1 MKKENLIVILCGVI
15 FLAIGL
21 VITFNVIDNKK
32 YKSND
37 VSASI
42 SDNKTSNIVTN
53 DTVSNEENKVSEDN
67 IVSDEMEEFKDTVKD
82 NTTINKD
89 TVKDSTTIKKE
100 EQVNNEVIENK
111 KEEVIDNNTSNRD
124 NIITYSASDFK
135 VINSLNDTL
144 STVRSSEV
152 TSSFKDSA
160 KATFISIVD
169 FLFYD
174 GSINGVTFDELSDS
188 GKRKVLEIASS
199 IDSTIENKFPGY
211 KDAISDKASNAFNK
225 ASEIIKEGANNLN
238 DFAREKLGED
248 NYQSLIDAKDE
259 LIIYTKN
266 AINFI
271 GDVSSS
277 LWNSTKDKLNN
288 WYQNFKNGE

>member
-1 MKKENLIVILCGVI
+1 MKKENLIITLCGVI

-21 VITFNVIDNKK
+21 VITFNIIENKE
-32 YKSND
+32 YKSSD
-37 VSASI
+37 ISASI
-42 SDNKTSNIVTN
+42 SDNKTSNKVTN

-89 TVKDSTTIKKE
+89 KVNDNVIDKKE
-100 EQVNNEVIENK
+100 EI
-111 KEEVIDNNTSNRD
+111 INNTNTNNTNTNNSNT
-124 NIITYSASDFK
+124 ITYSDK
-135 VINSLNDTL
+135 DTEVINSLNETL
-144 STVRSSEV
+144 TKVKSNVSDND
-152 TSSFKDSA
+152 FLDSA
-160 KATFISIVD
+160 KGVFISVVD

-174 GSINGVTFDELSDS
+174 GSISGVTFDELTDS

-211 KDAISDKASNAFNK
+211 KETISDKASNAFNK
-225 ASEIIKEGANNLN
+225 ASEIIKKGANDLN

-248 NYQSLIDAKDE
+248 NYQSIIDAKDE
-259 LIIYTKN
+259 LIVYTKN

-288 WYQNFKNGE
+288 WYQNFKNNN

>member
-1 MKKENLIVILCGVI
+1 MKKENLIVILGGVI

-21 VITFNVIDNKK
+21 VITFNVIENRE

-37 VSASI
+37 VSANI
-42 SDNKTSNIVTN
+42 SNSTSNNKVTN
-53 DTVSNEENKVSEDN
+53 ESNEENIVIEDN
-67 IVSDEMEEFKDTVKD
+67 IEEEFKDTVKD
-82 NTTINKD
+82 
-89 TVKDSTTIKKE
+89 SATIKKE

-111 KEEVIDNNTSNRD
+111 KEEVIDNNTSNSD
-124 NIITYSASDFK
+124 NISTYSASDFK

-144 STVRSSEV
+144 NTVKSSEV

-174 GSINGVTFDELSDS
+174 GSINGVTFDELSDN
-188 GKRKVLEIASS
+188 GKKKVLEIASS
-199 IDSTIENKFPGY
+199 IDSAIENKFPGY
-211 KDAISDKASNAFNK
+211 KDAISDKESNAFNK

>member
-1 MKKENLIVILCGVI
+1 MKKENLIVILGGVI

-21 VITFNVIDNKK
+21 VITFNIIEKK
-32 YKSND
+32 EYKSSD
-37 VSASI
+37 ISASI
-42 SDNKTSNIVTN
+42 SDNKTSNKVTN

-89 TVKDSTTIKKE
+89 KVNESIIDKKE
-100 EQVNNEVIENK
+100 EI
-111 KEEVIDNNTSNRD
+111 INNTNTNTNNTNTNNSNT
-124 NIITYSASDFK
+124 ITYSDK
-135 VINSLNDTL
+135 DTEVINSLNDTL

-174 GSINGVTFDELSDS
+174 GEINGVTFDELSDS
-188 GKRKVLEIASS
+188 GKKKVLEIASS
-199 IDSTIENKFPGY
+199 IDSAIENKFPGY
-211 KDAISDKASNAFNK
+211 KETISDKASNAFNK
-225 ASEIIKEGANNLN
+225 ASELIKKGANDLN

-248 NYQSLIDAKDE
+248 NYQSIIDAKDE
-259 LIIYTKN
+259 LVYYTKN

-277 LWNSTKDKLNN
+277 LWNSAEDKLNN
-288 WYQNFKNGE
+288 WYQNFKNNN

>member
-1 MKKENLIVILCGVI
+1 MKRENLIVTLCGVI

-21 VITFNVIDNKK
+21 VITFNIIENKE
-32 YKSND
+32 YKSSD
-37 VSASI
+37 ISASI

-53 DTVSNEENKVSEDN
+53 DTISNEENKVSEDN

-89 TVKDSTTIKKE
+89 KVNESIIDKKE
-100 EQVNNEVIENK
+100 EI
-111 KEEVIDNNTSNRD
+111 INNTNTNTNNTNTNNSNT
-124 NIITYSASDFK
+124 ITYSDK
-135 VINSLNDTL
+135 DTEVINSLNETL
-144 STVRSSEV
+144 TKVKSNVSDND
-152 TSSFKDSA
+152 FLDSA
-160 KATFISIVD
+160 KGVFISIVD

-174 GSINGVTFDELSDS
+174 GSINGVTFDELTDS
-188 GKRKVLEIASS
+188 GKQKVLEIASS

-211 KDAISDKASNAFNK
+211 KETISDKASNAFNK
-225 ASEIIKEGANNLN
+225 ASEIIKKGANDLN

-248 NYQSLIDAKDE
+248 NYQSIIDAKEE
-259 LIIYTKN
+259 LIVYTKN

-277 LWNSTKDKLNN
+277 LWNGAKDKLNN
-288 WYQNFKNGE
+288 WYQNFKNNN

>member
-42 SDNKTSNIVTN
+42 SDNKTSNKVTN

-82 NTTINKD
+82 
-89 TVKDSTTIKKE
+89 SATIKKE

-111 KEEVIDNNTSNRD
+111 KEEVIDNNTSNSD
-124 NIITYSASDFK
+124 NISTYSASDFK

-144 STVRSSEV
+144 STVKSSEV

-174 GSINGVTFDELSDS
+174 GKINGV
-188 GKRKVLEIASS
+188 R
-199 IDSTIENKFPGY
+199 
-211 KDAISDKASNAFNK
+211 
-225 ASEIIKEGANNLN
+225 
-238 DFAREKLGED
+238 
-248 NYQSLIDAKDE
+248 
-259 LIIYTKN
+259 
-266 AINFI
+266 
-271 GDVSSS
+271 
-277 LWNSTKDKLNN
+277 
-288 WYQNFKNGE
+288 

>member
-1 MKKENLIVILCGVI
+1 MKRENLIVTLGGVI

-21 VITFNVIDNKK
+21 VITFNIIENKE
-32 YKSND
+32 YKSSD
-37 VSASI
+37 ISASI

-89 TVKDSTTIKKE
+89 KVNESIIDKKE
-100 EQVNNEVIENK
+100 EI
-111 KEEVIDNNTSNRD
+111 INNTNTNNTNTNNSNT
-124 NIITYSASDFK
+124 ITYSDK
-135 VINSLNDTL
+135 DTEVINSLNETL
-144 STVRSSEV
+144 TKVKSNVSDND
-152 TSSFKDSA
+152 FLDSA
-160 KATFISIVD
+160 KGVFISIVD

-174 GSINGVTFDELSDS
+174 GSINGVTFDELTDS
-188 GKRKVLEIASS
+188 GKQKVLEIASR

-211 KDAISDKASNAFNK
+211 KETISDKASNAFNK
-225 ASEIIKEGANNLN
+225 ASEIIKKGANDLN

-248 NYQSLIDAKDE
+248 NYQSIIDAKDE
-259 LIIYTKN
+259 LVYYTKN

-277 LWNSTKDKLNN
+277 LWNSAKDKLNN
-288 WYQNFKNGE
+288 WYQNFKNNN

>member
-1 MKKENLIVILCGVI
+1 MKRENLIVTLCGVI

-21 VITFNVIDNKK
+21 VITFNIIENKE
-32 YKSND
+32 YKSSD
-37 VSASI
+37 ISASI

-53 DTVSNEENKVSEDN
+53 DTISNEENKVSEDN

-89 TVKDSTTIKKE
+89 KVNESIIDKKE
-100 EQVNNEVIENK
+100 EI
-111 KEEVIDNNTSNRD
+111 INNTNTNTNNTNTNNSNT
-124 NIITYSASDFK
+124 ITYSDK
-135 VINSLNDTL
+135 DTEVINSLNDTL

-174 GSINGVTFDELSDS
+174 GEINGVTFDELSDS
-188 GKRKVLEIASS
+188 GKKKVLEIASS
-199 IDSTIENKFPGY
+199 IDSAIENKFPGY
-211 KDAISDKASNAFNK
+211 KETISDKASNAFNK
-225 ASEIIKEGANNLN
+225 ASELIKKGANDLN

-248 NYQSLIDAKDE
+248 NYQSIIDAKDE
-259 LIIYTKN
+259 LVYYTKN

-277 LWNSTKDKLNN
+277 LWNSAEDKLNN
-288 WYQNFKNGE
+288 WYQNFKNNN

>member
-1 MKKENLIVILCGVI
+1 MKRENLIVTLGGVI

-21 VITFNVIDNKK
+21 VITFNIIENKE
-32 YKSND
+32 YKSSD
-37 VSASI
+37 ISASI

-53 DTVSNEENKVSEDN
+53 DTISNEENKVSEDN

-89 TVKDSTTIKKE
+89 KVNDNVIDKKE
-100 EQVNNEVIENK
+100 EI
-111 KEEVIDNNTSNRD
+111 IDNNSTNKNNTNKNNTNTNNSNT
-124 NIITYSASDFK
+124 ITYSDK
-135 VINSLNDTL
+135 DTEVINSLNDTL

-174 GSINGVTFDELSDS
+174 GEINGVTFDELSDS
-188 GKRKVLEIASS
+188 GKKKVLEIASS
-199 IDSTIENKFPGY
+199 IDSAIENKFPGY
-211 KDAISDKASNAFNK
+211 KETISDKASNAFNK
-225 ASEIIKEGANNLN
+225 ASEIIKKGANDLN

-248 NYQSLIDAKDE
+248 NYQSIIDAKDE
-259 LIIYTKN
+259 LIVYTKN

-277 LWNSTKDKLNN
+277 LWNSAKDKLNN
-288 WYQNFKNGE
+288 WYQNFKNNN

>member
-1 MKKENLIVILCGVI
+1 MKRENLIVTLCGVI

-21 VITFNVIDNKK
+21 VITFNIIENKE
-32 YKSND
+32 YKSSD
-37 VSASI
+37 ISASI

-53 DTVSNEENKVSEDN
+53 DTISNEENKVSEDN

-89 TVKDSTTIKKE
+89 KVNESIIDKKE
-100 EQVNNEVIENK
+100 EI
-111 KEEVIDNNTSNRD
+111 INNTNTNTNNTNTNNSNT
-124 NIITYSASDFK
+124 ITYSDK
-135 VINSLNDTL
+135 DTEVINSLNETL
-144 STVRSSEV
+144 TKVKSNVSDND
-152 TSSFKDSA
+152 FLDSA
-160 KATFISIVD
+160 KGVFISIVD

-174 GSINGVTFDELSDS
+174 GSINGVTFDELTDS
-188 GKRKVLEIASS
+188 GKQKVLEIASS

-211 KDAISDKASNAFNK
+211 KETISDKASNAFNK
-225 ASEIIKEGANNLN
+225 ASEIIKKGANDLN

-248 NYQSLIDAKDE
+248 NYQSIIDAKDE
-259 LIIYTKN
+259 LIVYTKN

-277 LWNSTKDKLNN
+277 LWNSAKDKLNN
-288 WYQNFKNGE
+288 WYQNFKNNN

>member
-1 MKKENLIVILCGVI
+1 MKKENLIVILGGVI

-21 VITFNVIDNKK
+21 VITFNIIEKK
-32 YKSND
+32 EYKSSD
-37 VSASI
+37 ISASI
-42 SDNKTSNIVTN
+42 SDNKTSNKVTN

-89 TVKDSTTIKKE
+89 KVNESIIDKKE
-100 EQVNNEVIENK
+100 EI
-111 KEEVIDNNTSNRD
+111 INNTNTNTNNTNTNNSNT
-124 NIITYSASDFK
+124 ITYSDK
-135 VINSLNDTL
+135 DTEVINSLNDTL

-174 GSINGVTFDELSDS
+174 GEINGVTFDELSDS
-188 GKRKVLEIASS
+188 GKKKVLEIASS
-199 IDSTIENKFPGY
+199 IDSAIENKFPGY
-211 KDAISDKASNAFNK
+211 KETISDKASNAFNK
-225 ASEIIKEGANNLN
+225 ASELIKKGANDLN

-248 NYQSLIDAKDE
+248 NYQSIIDAKDE
-259 LIIYTKN
+259 LIVYTKN

-277 LWNSTKDKLNN
+277 LWNSAKDKLNN
-288 WYQNFKNGE
+288 WYQNFKNNN

>member
-1 MKKENLIVILCGVI
+1 MKRENLIVTLCGVI

-21 VITFNVIDNKK
+21 VITFNIIENKE
-32 YKSND
+32 YKSSD
-37 VSASI
+37 ISASI

-89 TVKDSTTIKKE
+89 KVNESIIDKKE
-100 EQVNNEVIENK
+100 EI
-111 KEEVIDNNTSNRD
+111 INNTNTNNTNTNNSNT
-124 NIITYSASDFK
+124 ITYSDK
-135 VINSLNDTL
+135 DTEVINSLNETL
-144 STVRSSEV
+144 TKVKSNVSDND
-152 TSSFKDSA
+152 FLDSA
-160 KATFISIVD
+160 KGVFISIVD

-188 GKRKVLEIASS
+188 GKQKVLEIASS

-211 KDAISDKASNAFNK
+211 KETISDKASNAFNK
-225 ASEIIKEGANNLN
+225 ASEIIKKGANDLN

-248 NYQSLIDAKDE
+248 NYQSIIDAKDE
-259 LIIYTKN
+259 LIVYTKN

-288 WYQNFKNGE
+288 WYQNFKNNN

>member
-1 MKKENLIVILCGVI
+1 MKKENLIITLCGVI

-21 VITFNVIDNKK
+21 VITFNIIENKE
-32 YKSND
+32 YKSSD
-37 VSASI
+37 ISASI
-42 SDNKTSNIVTN
+42 SDNKTSNKVTN

-89 TVKDSTTIKKE
+89 KVNDNVIDKKE
-100 EQVNNEVIENK
+100 EI
-111 KEEVIDNNTSNRD
+111 INNTNTNNTNTNNSNT
-124 NIITYSASDFK
+124 ITYSDK
-135 VINSLNDTL
+135 DTEVINSLNETL
-144 STVRSSEV
+144 TKVKSNVSDND
-152 TSSFKDSA
+152 FLDSA
-160 KATFISIVD
+160 KGVFISVVD

-211 KDAISDKASNAFNK
+211 KETISDKASNAFNK
-225 ASEIIKEGANNLN
+225 ASEIIKKGANDLN

-248 NYQSLIDAKDE
+248 NYQSIIDAKDE
-259 LIIYTKN
+259 LIVYTKN

-288 WYQNFKNGE
+288 WYQNFKNNN

>member
-21 VITFNVIDNKK
+21 VITFNVIDNKE

-42 SDNKTSNIVTN
+42 SNSTSNNKIAN
-53 DTVSNEENKVSEDN
+53 ESNEENIVIEDN

-82 NTTINKD
+82 
-89 TVKDSTTIKKE
+89 SATIKKE

-111 KEEVIDNNTSNRD
+111 KEEVIDNNTSNSD
-124 NIITYSASDFK
+124 NISTYSASDFK

-144 STVRSSEV
+144 STVKSSEV

-174 GSINGVTFDELSDS
+174 GEINGVTFDELSDS
-188 GKRKVLEIASS
+188 GKKKVLEIASS

>member
-1 MKKENLIVILCGVI
+1 MKRENLIVILGGVI

-21 VITFNVIDNKK
+21 VITFNIIENRE
-32 YKSND
+32 YKSSD
-37 VSASI
+37 ISANI
-42 SDNKTSNIVTN
+42 SDNKTSNKVTN
-53 DTVSNEENKVSEDN
+53 DNVSNEENKVSEDN
-67 IVSDEMEEFKDTVKD
+67 VVSDNNEEIKDNIN
-82 NTTINKD
+82 NTTI
-89 TVKDSTTIKKE
+89 KE
-100 EQVNNEVIENK
+100 EYVNNEVIDK
-111 KEEVIDNNTSNRD
+111 KEEVIDKNSTNKNNANTNNTNNSNA
-124 NIITYSASDFK
+124 ITYSDK
-135 VINSLNDTL
+135 DTEVINSLNETL
-144 STVRSSEV
+144 SKVKSNVSD
-152 TSSFKDSA
+152 SGFLDSA
-160 KATFISIVD
+160 KGVFISVVD

-174 GSINGVTFDELSDS
+174 GSISGVTFDELTDN
-188 GKRKVLEIASS
+188 GKRKVLEIASN
-199 IDSTIENKFPGY
+199 IDSAIENKFPGY

-238 DFAREKLGED
+238 DFAKEKLGED

>member
-1 MKKENLIVILCGVI
+1 MKRENLIVTLGGVI

-21 VITFNVIDNKK
+21 VITFNIIENKE
-32 YKSND
+32 YKSSD
-37 VSASI
+37 ISASI
-42 SDNKTSNIVTN
+42 SDNKTSNKVTN
-53 DTVSNEENKVSEDN
+53 NTVSNEENKVSEDN
-67 IVSDEMEEFKDTVKD
+67 TVSDEMKEFKDTIKD

-89 TVKDSTTIKKE
+89 KVNEEINKKKE
-100 EQVNNEVIENK
+100 Q
-111 KEEVIDNNTSNRD
+111 VIDNSNKNSISTSNKD
-124 NIITYSASDFK
+124 SNIITYSANDEK
-135 VINSLNDTL
+135 VINSLNETL
-144 STVRSSEV
+144 TKVKSNVSDND
-152 TSSFKDSA
+152 FLDSA
-160 KATFISIVD
+160 KGVFISIVD

-188 GKRKVLEIASS
+188 GKQKVLEIASS

-211 KDAISDKASNAFNK
+211 KETISDKASNAFNK
-225 ASEIIKEGANNLN
+225 ASEIIKKGANDLN

-248 NYQSLIDAKDE
+248 NYQSIIDAKDE
-259 LIIYTKN
+259 LIVYTKN

-288 WYQNFKNGE
+288 WYQNFKNNN

>member
-1 MKKENLIVILCGVI
+1 MKRENLIVTLGGVI

-21 VITFNVIDNKK
+21 VITFNIIENKE
-32 YKSND
+32 YKSSD
-37 VSASI
+37 ISASI
-42 SDNKTSNIVTN
+42 SDNKTSNKVTN

-89 TVKDSTTIKKE
+89 KVNDNVIDKKE
-100 EQVNNEVIENK
+100 EI
-111 KEEVIDNNTSNRD
+111 INNTNTNNTNTNNSNT
-124 NIITYSASDFK
+124 ITYSDK
-135 VINSLNDTL
+135 DTEVINSLNETL
-144 STVRSSEV
+144 TKVKSNVSDND
-152 TSSFKDSA
+152 FLDSA
-160 KATFISIVD
+160 KGVFISIVD

-174 GSINGVTFDELSDS
+174 GSINGVTFDELTDS

-211 KDAISDKASNAFNK
+211 KETISDKASNAFNK
-225 ASEIIKEGANNLN
+225 ASEIIKKGANDLN

-248 NYQSLIDAKDE
+248 NYQSIIDAKDE
-259 LIIYTKN
+259 LIVYTKN

-277 LWNSTKDKLNN
+277 LWNSAEDKLNN
-288 WYQNFKNGE
+288 WYQNFKNNN

>member
-1 MKKENLIVILCGVI
+1 MKKENLIVILGGVI

-21 VITFNVIDNKK
+21 VITFNIIEKK
-32 YKSND
+32 EYKSSD
-37 VSASI
+37 ISASI
-42 SDNKTSNIVTN
+42 SDNKTSNKVTN

-89 TVKDSTTIKKE
+89 KVNESIIDKKE
-100 EQVNNEVIENK
+100 EI
-111 KEEVIDNNTSNRD
+111 INNTNTNTNNTNTNNSNT
-124 NIITYSASDFK
+124 ITYSDK
-135 VINSLNDTL
+135 DTEVINSLNDTL

-160 KATFISIVD
+160 KATFISVVD

-174 GSINGVTFDELSDS
+174 GEINGVTFDELSDS
-188 GKRKVLEIASS
+188 GKKKVLEIASS
-199 IDSTIENKFPGY
+199 IDSAIENKFPGY
-211 KDAISDKASNAFNK
+211 KETISDKASNAFNK
-225 ASEIIKEGANNLN
+225 ASEIIKKGANDLN

-248 NYQSLIDAKDE
+248 NYQSIIDAKDE
-259 LIIYTKN
+259 LVYYTKN

-277 LWNSTKDKLNN
+277 LWNSAKDKLNN
-288 WYQNFKNGE
+288 WYQNFKNNN